1 MQNQLFP
8 PEIIENTTESYLPE
22 VSVKSQII
30 YISVLVA
37 IIGLFVSTFFIY
49 VDVSVQS
56 NGIIRTVAEKNEVRS
71 LVAGVIATA
80 RVKENMAVKQGQVL
94 YSLKMDVLDTK
105 IRLNAY
111 QQNEKRQFIQDLST
125 LVHIDSSSTFNVKG
139 LLSPLYIQQYNQ
151 FQYTLQES
159 IQHQKKIKKELD
171 ADRHLFKEKVIAMRE
186 YDEKEFAYN
195 RLVAES
201 KSSIEKQI
209 TLWQSD
215 LSRYQIELTELEALQ
230 KQLLEEKET
239 YVIRASADGTIQQL
253 TGKYVGSNI
262 QAGENLGI
270 ISPDSNLLVEC
281 YVNPQDIG
289 LLRKNMQANFQIN
302 SFNYNQWGL
311 ANGKIV
317 SIAND
322 FNIQNQQPVFKV
334 QCLLNKTFLKLKN
347 GSIGKMKKGM
357 SLRARF
363 IITQRTLFQLMYD
376 KIDDWVNPKV

>member
-8 PEIIENTTESYLPE
+8 PEIIENITESYLPE
-22 VSVKSQII
+22 VSVKSQVI
-30 YISVLVA
+30 YISVLLAV
-37 IIGLFVSTFFIY
+37 IGLFVSTFFIY

-71 LVAGVIATA
+71 LVAGIIASA

-94 YSLKMDVLDTK
+94 YSLKTDVLDTK

-125 LVHIDSSSTFNVKG
+125 LVHTDSSSTFNVKG
-139 LLSPLYIQQYNQ
+139 LLSPLYVQQYNQ
-151 FQYTLQES
+151 FKYTLQEN
-159 IQHQKKIKKELD
+159 IQHQKKVKKELD

-186 YDEKEFAYN
+186 YDDKEFAYN
-195 RLVAES
+195 RLIAES
-201 KSSIEKQI
+201 KSSIERQI

-376 KIDDWVNPKV
+376 KVDDWVNPKV